1 MSTSFFP
8 SNSGTIELI
17 LRCFSDETCINCLEF
32 LASFSVG
39 HMPPVFTS
47 DINTSTVTSDLALW
61 KLLWLTQEFKQLR
74 VLSLLNNNISSQP
87 SSCYS
92 FYNKKR
98 DMSLWASRVNSG
110 IRLISFGIF
119 LAALDPFLII
129 VIVLLENLEP
139 ACTGA
144 ADWSI
149 SGEYRACELC
159 RAGLVR
165 EESSL
170 S

>member
-1 MSTSFFP
+1 MPNSFFP

-17 LRCFSDETCINCLEF
+17 LGCLSDETRINCLEF

-74 VLSLLNNNISSQP
+74 VSLLNNSISSQP

-98 DMSLWASRVNSG
+98 DTSLWAIRVNSG

-149 SGEYRACELC
+149 SGEYRACELW